1 MKKII
6 ALFIL
11 VPGIMVGAAQGKA
24 RPKSVSKSAREAV
37 AFTPG
42 EVIITAI
49 VNLAHNPVTLQHA
62 RGFNDG
68 EDKLRKAPCT
78 IPAGKSTAEVC
89 EKRLHTILPFRQES
103 REVKLN
109 DLTGFHIVTG
119 HGTYTFANSQYEV
132 AAYQLT
138 KSALEVEKRKALLAP
153 WPEER
158 KVELVI
164 GHDGKLEMRLP
175 GSLAKEIR
183 SEKSKVV
190 KK

>member
-1 MKKII
+1 MKRIFVLC
-6 ALFIL
+6 LFVSAI
-11 VPGIMVGAAQGKA
+11 VSGAAKD
-24 RPKSVSKSAREAV
+24 RPKSTSKSAREAV
-37 AFTPG
+37 AFAPA

-49 VNLAHNPVTLQHA
+49 VNLAHNPVCVVNA
-62 RGFNDG
+62 KGRKEDG
-68 EDKLRKAPCT
+68 DKLRSVGCT
-78 IPAGKSTAEVC
+78 IPAGKSTAEETVC
-89 EKRLHTILPFRQES
+89 EKKLYVCLPYRQES

-109 DLTGFHIVTG
+109 DLTGFHISTG

-138 KSALEVEKRKALLAP
+138 KSGLAVEKRKALLAP

-175 GSLAKEIR
+175 GSLAKEVR
-183 SEKSKVV
+183 SEKSKKVQ
-190 KK
+190 K